1 MERTKSD
8 FHLSL
13 HISTHP
19 DLLALGLQDMRT
31 RNSNDRIR
39 GRAAHLHHGQIKSIF
54 KDTLLREIHCKSWS
68 KFVLLACVPRY
79 LVGRERMFLLG
90 PIQYKA
96 EYNVRNTKQNFM
108 QNLTY
113 SYLLQL
119 CARVDIYNKELNL
132 NIWRSK
138 LSDKLKVAWKVSFWE
153 GYCLWIRRCEVNIAK
168 GTTAS

>member
-1 MERTKSD
+1 MQNMLPKALNKAKIFFAFHFQKSN
-8 FHLSL
+8 F
-13 HISTHP
+13 
-19 DLLALGLQDMRT
+19 A
-31 RNSNDRIR
+31 
-39 GRAAHLHHGQIKSIF
+39 F
-54 KDTLLREIHCKSWS
+54 
-68 KFVLLACVPRY
+68 LACVPRY

-119 CARVDIYNKELNL
+119 CTRVDIYNKELNL

-138 LSDKLKVAWKVSFWE
+138 LSDKLKVAWNLSFWE

-168 GTTAS
+168 GTTDPRHGVFELYWLI